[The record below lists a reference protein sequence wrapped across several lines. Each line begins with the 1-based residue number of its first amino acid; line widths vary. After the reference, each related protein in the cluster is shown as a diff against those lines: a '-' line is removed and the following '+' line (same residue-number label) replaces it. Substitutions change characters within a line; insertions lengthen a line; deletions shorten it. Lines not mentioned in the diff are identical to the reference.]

1 MKVFLLAVTILLL
14 INRIRSTPRMLSKT
28 LYENNTQKAIDKLKK
43 QIDGIETMS
52 NKEDV
57 LKITQYIVA
66 VLVWLYAMLIII
78 YYILV
83 GNRFQSNAT
92 MLMLTAIQIVTMF
105 IGTKMTLK
113 EFDMVNPEN
122 MNNNIKY
129 HRYWFLFNV
138 VLDYVYY
145 PITIYLLLNV

>member
-122 MNNNIKY
+122 MSNNIKY
-129 HRYWFLFNV
+129 HRSWFLFNV
-138 VLDYVYY
+138 ALDYVYY
-145 PITIYLLLNV
+145 PMTICLLLN